1 MTLTEKFKLDGVPIL
16 VFGLI
21 VGSKAYALWSYLVD
35 NPNLWM
41 MLKNIGSLDQYGQGG
56 VYYLTNEL
64 TYILYFITALAF
76 DFLAFYSFV
85 VRGEAKSKP
94 QGFWEN
100 LFPLFTVFV
109 PVIGFTLLFFPQ
121 VREFVPGYSQE
132 TLEMFRGISPLFG
145 FYINISGFV
154 IGLIGAAFSIWAISY
169 LKRSFGLR
177 AAVRTLIT
185 TGPYARIRHPLYF
198 GEIVHIFGIAILSGT
213 PAGLYLF
220 IGAVLLQIVRAK
232 IEERKFMRAL
242 PEYEDYRKRTG
253 FLWPKLVTT

>member
-1 MTLTEKFKLDGVPIL
+1 MTLTEKFKLDGAPIL

-21 VGSKAYALWSYLVD
+21 VGSKTYALWNLLLD
-35 NPNLWM
+35 KPDLWM
-41 MLKNIGSLDQYGQGG
+41 MLKNIGSLEQYGQGG

-64 TYILYFITALAF
+64 TYILYFIIALAF

-109 PVIGFTLLFFPQ
+109 PVIAFTLLFFPQ
-121 VREFVPGYSQE
+121 VRQFVPGYSQE
-132 TLEMFRGISPLFG
+132 TLDFFKGISPLFG
-145 FYINISGFV
+145 FYFNMAGFI
-154 IGLIGAAFSIWAISY
+154 IGLIGASFSIWAISY

-177 AAVRTLIT
+177 AAVRKLIT

-213 PAGLYLF
+213 PVGFYIF
-220 IGAVLLQIVRAK
+220 VGAVLMQIVRAK
-232 IEERKFMRAL
+232 VEERKFMRSL
-242 PEYEDYRKRTG
+242 PEYEDYKKNTG
-253 FLWPKLVTT
+253 FIWPKLLKT

>member
-1 MTLTEKFKLDGVPIL
+1 MTLTEKLKLDGAPIL

-21 VGSKAYALWSYLVD
+21 VGSKTYALWIYLVD
-35 NPNLWM
+35 KPNIWM

-85 VRGEAKSKP
+85 VRGKANSKP

-121 VREFVPGYSQE
+121 VRQIVPGYSQE
-132 TLEMFRGISPLFG
+132 TLELLRGITPLFG
-145 FYINISGFV
+145 FYFSMTGF
-154 IGLIGAAFSIWAISY
+154 ILGLFGAAFSIYAISY
-169 LKRSFGLR
+169 LKHSFGLR

-185 TGPYARIRHPLYF
+185 KGPYARIRHPLYF
-198 GEIVHIFGIAILSGT
+198 GEIVHIFGVAILSGT
-213 PAGLYLF
+213 PVGLYLF
-220 IGAVLLQIVRAK
+220 VGAVSLQIVRAK
-232 IEERKFMRAL
+232 IEERKFIGAL
-242 PEYEDYRKRTG
+242 PEYADYRKSTG
-253 FLWPKLVTT
+253 FLWPKLIRT